1 MSFSRR
7 SDKYPLSCQR
17 FGIASVY
24 VAERQNRLVIDRLPC
39 KIFFTKVNNKF
50 VASILCPCSSR
61 RATINKRIEIVLVL
75 RAPCSFYREYI
86 SLFSVLLHMTEAAR
100 QFRGLLLQHA
110 SKRLSYCTFLFF
122 SLVPRPALF
131 CDAAFFLRI
140 SSKDFSSKE

>member
-1 MSFSRR
+1 MQSRISKPALQPNLWRSTDERFISSNAFMSFSRR

-50 VASILCPCSSR
+50 VASTLCPCPSR
-61 RATINKRIEIVLVL
+61 RAAINKRIEIVLVL
-75 RAPCSFYREYI
+75 RAPCSSYRGYI

-100 QFRGLLLQHA
+100 QFRGLLL
-110 SKRLSYCTFLFF
+110 
-122 SLVPRPALF
+122 
-131 CDAAFFLRI
+131 
-140 SSKDFSSKE
+140 